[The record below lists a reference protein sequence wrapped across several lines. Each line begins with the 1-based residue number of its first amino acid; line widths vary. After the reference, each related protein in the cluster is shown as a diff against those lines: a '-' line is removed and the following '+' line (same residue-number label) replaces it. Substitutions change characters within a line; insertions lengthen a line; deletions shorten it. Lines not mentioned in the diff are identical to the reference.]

1 VAAKSQQLQIR
12 IAPAQKAALRR
23 LARSAGL
30 DVSSYVLARLL
41 PPEQGRFSGLLREM
55 ANEADRRFALAELHD
70 LLRSCAPA
78 QFPEA
83 VAVADLR
90 DLPAWLQNYVAAMVD
105 QAAEQK
111 RLAPPAWTGNVT
123 ARGAALRDAAP
134 EPPVASARVVAGG
147 VQAPQHLHRRRHRR
161 AGLTRAAWPIRSG

>member
-1 VAAKSQQLQIR
+1 MAAKSQQLQIR

-23 LARSAGL
+23 LARAAGL

-41 PPEQGRFSGLLREM
+41 PPEQGRFAELLRRMGE
-55 ANEADRRFALAELHD
+55 EADRRFALAELHD
-70 LLRSCAPA
+70 FLRSCAPT

-90 DLPAWLQNYVAAMVD
+90 DLPAWLRNYVAAMVE

-111 RLAPPAWTGNVT
+111 GFAPPAWVREVT
-123 ARGAALRDAAP
+123 PLEAPHFATRLRSLRLHLLAAAP
-134 EPPVASARVVAGG
+134 AAFKRRNIFVDAGIGARV
-147 VQAPQHLHRRRHRR
+147 
-161 AGLTRAAWPIRSG
+161 

>member
-1 VAAKSQQLQIR
+1 MAAKSQELQIR

-23 LARSAGL
+23 LAKTAGL

-41 PPEQGRFSGLLREM
+41 PPEQGRFTALLQRLGE
-55 ANEADRRFALAELHD
+55 EGDRRFALAELHD

-78 QFPEA
+78 QLPEA

-90 DLPAWLQNYVAAMVD
+90 DLPAWLQNYVAAMVE

-111 RLAPPAWTGNVT
+111 HLAPPAWAREVT
-123 ARGAALRDAAP
+123 PLKAPHFATRLRSLRLHLLAAAP
-134 EPPVASARVVAGG
+134 AAFKRRNIFGDAGIGARV
-147 VQAPQHLHRRRHRR
+147 
-161 AGLTRAAWPIRSG
+161 

>member
-1 VAAKSQQLQIR
+1 MAAKSQQLQIR

-23 LARSAGL
+23 LAKAAGL

-41 PPEQGRFSGLLREM
+41 PAEQGRFTALVRRLGD
-55 ANEADRRFALAELHD
+55 EADRRFALAELHD

-78 QFPEA
+78 QFGEA

-90 DLPAWLQNYVAAMVD
+90 DLPVWLQNYVAAMVE

-111 RLAPPAWTGNVT
+111 HLAAPAW
-123 ARGAALRDAAP
+123 ARELMPLEEPHFATPLRSLRLHLLASSPAAFKRRNIFIDAGIG
-134 EPPVASARVVAGG
+134 ARV
-147 VQAPQHLHRRRHRR
+147 
-161 AGLTRAAWPIRSG
+161 

>member
-1 VAAKSQQLQIR
+1 MATKSQQLQIR

-23 LARSAGL
+23 LAWAAGL

-41 PPEQGRFSGLLREM
+41 PPEQGRFTALLQRM
-55 ANEADRRFALAELHD
+55 ADEADRRFALAELHD

-78 QFPEA
+78 QYAEA

-90 DLPAWLQNYVAAMVD
+90 DLPAWLGNYVAAMVE

-111 RLAPPAWTGNVT
+111 HLAPPTWVREVAPLEEPHF
-123 ARGAALRDAAP
+123 ASPLRSLRLHLLASSPAAFKRRNIFIDAG
-134 EPPVASARVVAGG
+134 SGARV
-147 VQAPQHLHRRRHRR
+147 
-161 AGLTRAAWPIRSG
+161 